1 MEYISAMR
9 ARKKNEYECVFFFF
23 PSECILATVSYRI
36 REQKVHIHELCGWGA
51 VVYVGVCIHE
61 FGSGE
66 DH

>member
-1 MEYISAMR
+1 MNVY
-9 ARKKNEYECVFFFF
+9 FFF